1 MCTDCKNFPSLIE
14 NGSIECNYKTA
25 ARFAANFAA
34 LSVFALAMF
43 YAPALI
49 ATDVWSDACGYGVQN
64 DYFGAGYYLQTNCK

>member
-49 ATDVWSDACGYGVQN
+49 ATDVWSDACVQN